1 MKIISRLISFYD
13 YLIIKRPYQSLIGLL
28 LVIVFFSFS
37 IQNFKMDASADSLVL
52 ENDQALKYFRSINKR
67 YSTEDFVVL
76 TFKPKN
82 GIFNEVSL
90 NILDELAKDLKNSV
104 NDISSV
110 LTILDVPLL
119 NSPKIGFKD
128 LMKEQRTLRT
138 KDVDLDLAKRE
149 FSTSPLYKNLLL
161 SIDATTTVIV
171 VNFKKDNKYFDL
183 LKERNDLREIKITR
197 KLTSGEKI
205 LLKESEINFK
215 NYSTEHSAKVKEN
228 IKNIRGVVSKYKDNA
243 SMFLGGVPM
252 ITSDMTDF
260 IAQDIQKF
268 GVGVFI
274 FLVLILFIIFK
285 SIRWVIIPLF
295 GCIISVIFV
304 SGLAGFID
312 WRITVISSNFP
323 ALLLV
328 ITMSMTIHLAVRYRE
343 LNCKN
348 LNKEKK
354 DIIAETIHYMFIPCV
369 YTSLTTIV
377 AFASLVVSGIRP
389 VIDFG
394 HMMTVGITSSFIITF
409 IVFPTILMV
418 LPNEIINEK
427 SDITKNITK
436 RFAFFSI
443 NNFGKIIF
451 GSSLIFLISAFG
463 ISQIKVENRFIDYFH
478 SDTEIYKGMLEID
491 EKLGGTTPLDIII
504 DKPSKKNA
512 EEIFIEEEDDDDDD
526 FELSDLADILGD
538 DEDEI
543 EGYWLS
549 NPKLREIVKLHNF
562 LEDQPETGKVLSLAT
577 LYKLAIGLNDDEPL
591 SDLQVGAIKDSL
603 SEEVREVLL
612 DPYLSADET
621 QTRITLRV
629 IDSDKRL
636 SRKEF
641 IQRVE
646 NFLAKDMNYLEENFN
661 TTNMLVL
668 YNNMLQSLFSSQIQ
682 TIGFVF
688 ISIMFMFIILFRSFY
703 LAVIAII
710 PNILPATFVLGFMG
724 LKSIPLD
731 LMTITIAAISVG
743 IAVDNTIHYVIRFKR
758 EFSENKNY
766 SESVKI
772 CHGSIGKAMYYTSS
786 IIVIGFSILS
796 LSNFIPTIYF
806 GLLTGLAMLT
816 ALLASLTLLPSL
828 LIMFKPLG
836 KENINDVS

>member
-1 MKIISRLISFYD
+1 
-13 YLIIKRPYQSLIGLL
+13 
-28 LVIVFFSFS
+28 
-37 IQNFKMDASADSLVL
+37 MDASADSLVL

>member
-1 MKIISRLISFYD
+1 M
-13 YLIIKRPYQSLIGLL
+13 
-28 LVIVFFSFS
+28 
-37 IQNFKMDASADSLVL
+37 
-52 ENDQALKYFRSINKR
+52 
-67 YSTEDFVVL
+67 
-76 TFKPKN
+76 
-82 GIFNEVSL
+82 
-90 NILDELAKDLKNSV
+90 
-104 NDISSV
+104 
-110 LTILDVPLL
+110 
-119 NSPKIGFKD
+119 
-128 LMKEQRTLRT
+128 RT
-138 KDVDLDLAKRE
+138 KGVDLDLAKKE
-149 FSTSPLYKNLLL
+149 FITSPLYKNLLM
-161 SIDATTTVIV
+161 STDATTTVIV
-171 VNFKKDNKYFDL
+171 VNFKKDKKYFDL
-183 LKERNDLREIKITR
+183 LKERNNLREIRITR
-197 KLTSGEKI
+197 ELTPDEKN
-205 LLKESEINFK
+205 LLKKSEINFK
-215 NYSTEHSAKVKEN
+215 NYSAEHSAREKEN
-228 IKNIRGVVSKYKDNA
+228 IKSIRGIISKYKDNA

-268 GVGVFI
+268 GIGVFI

-285 SIRWVIIPLF
+285 NIRWVIIPLF

-323 ALLLV
+323 ALLLI

-343 LNCKN
+343 LNCKS
-348 LNKEKK
+348 LNKDKK

-394 HMMTVGITSSFIITF
+394 HMMTVGITSAFIITF

-418 LPNEIINEK
+418 LPKEIINEK
-427 SDITKNITK
+427 SDITKSITK
-436 RFAFFSI
+436 KFAFFSI
-443 NNFGKIIF
+443 HNCGKIIF
-451 GSSLIFLISAFG
+451 GSFLIFMISAFG
-463 ISQIKVENRFIDYFH
+463 ISKIKVENRFIDYFH
-478 SDTEIYKGMLEID
+478 SDTEIYQGMLEID

-504 DKPSKKNA
+504 DKPFKEDT
-512 EEIFIEEEDDDDDD
+512 EEISLDDDDDSEFD
-526 FELSDLADILGD
+526 DLSELLGD
-538 DEDEI
+538 EEDNI
-543 EGYWLS
+543 EGYWLT
-549 NPKLREIVKLHNF
+549 NPKLREIVKIHNF
-562 LEDQPETGKVLSLAT
+562 LEDQPEAGKVLSLAT

-591 SDLQVGAIKDSL
+591 SDLQVGAIKESL
-603 SEEVREVLL
+603 SEDVREVLL
-612 DPYLSADET
+612 DPFLSDDES

-636 SRKEF
+636 NRKEF
-641 IQRVE
+641 IQKVE
-646 NFLAKDMNYLEENFN
+646 NFLVTDMNYSKENFN

-703 LAVIAII
+703 LAVISII
-710 PNILPATFVLGFMG
+710 PNILPATLVLGFMG

-743 IAVDNTIHYVIRFKR
+743 IAVDNTIHYVIRFRR

-766 SESVKI
+766 IESVKI

-796 LSNFIPTIYF
+796 LSNFIPTVYF
-806 GLLTGLAMLT
+806 GLLTGLAMLA

-828 LIMFKPLG
+828 LIIFKPLG

>member
-1 MKIISRLISFYD
+1 MKIISNLISFYD
-13 YLIIKRPYQSLIGLL
+13 YLIIKRPYQSLIASL

-52 ENDQALKYFRSINKR
+52 ENDQALKYYRATNAR
-67 YSTEDFVVL
+67 YATEDFVVI

-82 GIFNEVSL
+82 EIFNKVSL
-90 NILDELAKDLKNSV
+90 NLLDELAEDLKNNIS
-104 NDISSV
+104 DISSV

-119 NSPKIGFKD
+119 NSPKIGFTD
-128 LMKEQRTLRT
+128 LSKEQRTLRT
-138 KDVDLDLAKRE
+138 KGVDLDLAKKE
-149 FSTSPLYKNLLL
+149 FITSPLYKNLLM
-161 SIDATTTVIV
+161 STDATTTVIV
-171 VNFKKDNKYFDL
+171 VNFKKDKKYFDL
-183 LKERNDLREIKITR
+183 LKERNNLREIRITR
-197 KLTSGEKI
+197 ELTPDEKN
-205 LLKESEINFK
+205 LLKKSEINFK
-215 NYSTEHSAKVKEN
+215 NYSAEHSAREKEN
-228 IKNIRGVVSKYKDNA
+228 IKSIRGIISKYKDNA

-268 GVGVFI
+268 GIGVFI

-285 SIRWVIIPLF
+285 NIRWVIIPLF

-323 ALLLV
+323 ALLLI

-343 LNCKN
+343 LNCKS
-348 LNKEKK
+348 LNKDKK

-394 HMMTVGITSSFIITF
+394 HMMTVGITSAFIITF

-418 LPNEIINEK
+418 LPKEIINEK
-427 SDITKNITK
+427 SDITKSITK
-436 RFAFFSI
+436 KFAFFSI
-443 NNFGKIIF
+443 HNCGKIIF
-451 GSSLIFLISAFG
+451 GSFLIFMISAFG
-463 ISQIKVENRFIDYFH
+463 ISKIKVENRFIDYFH
-478 SDTEIYKGMLEID
+478 SDTEIYQGMLEID

-504 DKPSKKNA
+504 DKPFKEDT
-512 EEIFIEEEDDDDDD
+512 EEISLDDDDSEFDD
-526 FELSDLADILGD
+526 LSELLGD
-538 DEDEI
+538 EEDNI
-543 EGYWLS
+543 EGYWLT
-549 NPKLREIVKLHNF
+549 NPKLREIVKIHNF
-562 LEDQPETGKVLSLAT
+562 LEDQPEAGKVLSLAT

-591 SDLQVGAIKDSL
+591 SDLQVGAIKESL
-603 SEEVREVLL
+603 SEDVREVLL
-612 DPYLSADET
+612 DPFLSDDES

-636 SRKEF
+636 NRKEF
-641 IQRVE
+641 IQKVE
-646 NFLAKDMNYLEENFN
+646 NFLVTDMNYSKENFN

-703 LAVIAII
+703 LAVISII
-710 PNILPATFVLGFMG
+710 PNILPATLVLGFMG

-743 IAVDNTIHYVIRFKR
+743 IAVDNTIHYVIRFRR

-766 SESVKI
+766 IESVKI

-796 LSNFIPTIYF
+796 LSNFIPTVYF
-806 GLLTGLAMLT
+806 GLLTGLAMLA

-828 LIMFKPLG
+828 LIIFKPLG

>member
-1 MKIISRLISFYD
+1 MKIISNLISFYD
-13 YLIIKRPYQSLIGLL
+13 YLIIKRPYQSLIASL

-52 ENDQALKYFRSINKR
+52 ENDQALKYYRATNAR
-67 YSTEDFVVL
+67 YATEDFVVI

-82 GIFNEVSL
+82 EIFNKVSL
-90 NILDELAKDLKNSV
+90 NLLDGLAKDLKNNIS
-104 NDISSV
+104 DISSV

-119 NSPKIGFKD
+119 NSPKIGFTD
-128 LMKEQRTLRT
+128 LSKEQRTLRT
-138 KDVDLDLAKRE
+138 KGVDLDLAKKE
-149 FSTSPLYKNLLL
+149 FITSPLYKNLLM
-161 SIDATTTVIV
+161 STDATTTVLV

-183 LKERNDLREIKITR
+183 LKERNNLREIRIIR
-197 KLTSGEKI
+197 ELTPDEKN
-205 LLKESEINFK
+205 LLKKSEINFK
-215 NYSTEHSAKVKEN
+215 NYSAEHSAKEKEN

-285 SIRWVIIPLF
+285 NLRWVIIPLF

-323 ALLLV
+323 ALLLI

-348 LNKEKK
+348 LNKDKK

-394 HMMTVGITSSFIITF
+394 HMMTVGITSAFIITF

-418 LPNEIINEK
+418 LPKEVINEK

-436 RFAFFSI
+436 KFAFFSI
-443 NNFGKIIF
+443 NNCGKIIF
-451 GSSLIFLISAFG
+451 GSFLIFMISAFG
-463 ISQIKVENRFIDYFH
+463 VSKIKVENRFIDYFH
-478 SDTEIYKGMLEID
+478 SDTEIYQGMLEID

-504 DKPSKKNA
+504 DKPFKKDA
-512 EEIFIEEEDDDDDD
+512 EEIFLDDDDDSEFD
-526 FELSDLADILGD
+526 DLSEILGD
-538 DEDEI
+538 EEDEI
-543 EGYWLS
+543 EGYWLT
-549 NPKLREIVKLHNF
+549 NPKLKEIVKIHNF

-577 LYKLAIGLNDDEPL
+577 LYKLAVGLNDDEPL

-603 SEEVREVLL
+603 SEDVREVLL
-612 DPYLSADET
+612 DPYLSADES

-636 SRKEF
+636 NRKEF
-641 IQRVE
+641 IQKVE
-646 NFLAKDMNYLEENFN
+646 NFLATDMNYSKENFN

-703 LAVIAII
+703 LAVISII
-710 PNILPATFVLGFMG
+710 PNILPATLVLGFMG

-743 IAVDNTIHYVIRFKR
+743 IAVDNTIHYVIRFRR

-766 SESVKI
+766 IESVKI

-796 LSNFIPTIYF
+796 LSNFIPTVYF
-806 GLLTGLAMLT
+806 GLLTGLAMLA

-828 LIMFKPLG
+828 LIIFKPLG

>member
-1 MKIISRLISFYD
+1 MKIISNLISFYD
-13 YLIIKRPYQSLIGLL
+13 YLIIKRPYQSLIASL

-52 ENDQALKYFRSINKR
+52 ENDQALKYYRATNAR
-67 YSTEDFVVL
+67 YATEDFVVI

-82 GIFNEVSL
+82 EIFNKASL
-90 NILDELAKDLKNSV
+90 NLLDELAEDLKNNIS
-104 NDISSV
+104 DISSV

-119 NSPKIGFKD
+119 NSPKIGFTD
-128 LMKEQRTLRT
+128 LSKEQRTLRT
-138 KDVDLDLAKRE
+138 KGVDLDLAKKE
-149 FSTSPLYKNLLL
+149 FITSPLYKNLLM
-161 SIDATTTVIV
+161 STDATTTVIV
-171 VNFKKDNKYFDL
+171 VNFKKDKKYFDL
-183 LKERNDLREIKITR
+183 LKERNNLREIRITR
-197 KLTSGEKI
+197 ELTPDEKN
-205 LLKESEINFK
+205 LLKKSEINFK
-215 NYSTEHSAKVKEN
+215 NYSAEHSAREKEN
-228 IKNIRGVVSKYKDNA
+228 IKSIRGIISKYKDNA

-268 GVGVFI
+268 GIGVFI

-285 SIRWVIIPLF
+285 NIRWVIIPLF

-323 ALLLV
+323 ALLLI

-343 LNCKN
+343 LNCKS
-348 LNKEKK
+348 LNKDKK

-394 HMMTVGITSSFIITF
+394 HMMTVGITSAFIITF

-418 LPNEIINEK
+418 LPKEIINEK
-427 SDITKNITK
+427 SDITKSITK
-436 RFAFFSI
+436 KFAFFSI
-443 NNFGKIIF
+443 HNCGKIIF
-451 GSSLIFLISAFG
+451 GSFLIFMISAFG
-463 ISQIKVENRFIDYFH
+463 ISKIKVENRFIDYFH
-478 SDTEIYKGMLEID
+478 SDTEIYQGMLEID

-504 DKPSKKNA
+504 DKPFKEDT
-512 EEIFIEEEDDDDDD
+512 EEISLDDDDDSEFD
-526 FELSDLADILGD
+526 DLSELLGD
-538 DEDEI
+538 EEDNI
-543 EGYWLS
+543 EGYWLT
-549 NPKLREIVKLHNF
+549 NPKLREIVKIHNF
-562 LEDQPETGKVLSLAT
+562 LEDQPEAGKVLSLAT

-591 SDLQVGAIKDSL
+591 SDLQVGAIKESL
-603 SEEVREVLL
+603 SEDVREVLL
-612 DPYLSADET
+612 DPFLSDDES

-636 SRKEF
+636 NRKEF
-641 IQRVE
+641 IQKVE
-646 NFLAKDMNYLEENFN
+646 NFLVTDMNYSKENFN

-703 LAVIAII
+703 LAVISII
-710 PNILPATFVLGFMG
+710 PNILPATLVLGFMG

-743 IAVDNTIHYVIRFKR
+743 IAVDNTIHYVIRFRR

-766 SESVKI
+766 IESVKI

-796 LSNFIPTIYF
+796 LSNFIPTVYF
-806 GLLTGLAMLT
+806 GLLTGLAMLA

-828 LIMFKPLG
+828 LIIFKPLG

>member
-1 MKIISRLISFYD
+1 
-13 YLIIKRPYQSLIGLL
+13 
-28 LVIVFFSFS
+28 
-37 IQNFKMDASADSLVL
+37 MDASADSLVL

-119 NSPKIGFKD
+119 NSPKIGFTD

-149 FSTSPLYKNLLL
+149 FSTSPLYKNLLM

-183 LKERNDLREIKITR
+183 LKERNDLREIRITR
-197 KLTSGEKI
+197 KLSSGEKI

-215 NYSTEHSAKVKEN
+215 NYSTEHSAKEKEN

-394 HMMTVGITSSFIITF
+394 HMMTVGITSAFIITF

-463 ISQIKVENRFIDYFH
+463 VSQIKVENRFIDYFH

-504 DKPSKKNA
+504 DKPSKKDA
-512 EEIFIEEEDDDDDD
+512 EEIFLEEEEDDDD

-636 SRKEF
+636 NRKEF

-766 SESVKI
+766 SESVII

-806 GLLTGLAMLT
+806 GLLTGLAMLA

>member
-119 NSPKIGFKD
+119 NSPKIGFTD

-149 FSTSPLYKNLLL
+149 FSTSPLYKNLLM

-183 LKERNDLREIKITR
+183 LKERNDLREIRITR

-215 NYSTEHSAKVKEN
+215 NYSTEHSAKEKEN

-394 HMMTVGITSSFIITF
+394 HMMTVGITSAFIITF

-463 ISQIKVENRFIDYFH
+463 VSQIKVENRFIDYFH

-504 DKPSKKNA
+504 DKPSKKDA
-512 EEIFIEEEDDDDDD
+512 EEIFLEEEEEDDDD

-636 SRKEF
+636 NRKEF

-806 GLLTGLAMLT
+806 GLLTGLAMLA